1 MTKTVHIIGAGLA
14 GLGAAVRLTTNGVR
28 VALHES
34 AGHAGGRCRSFYDEA
49 LDRVIDNGN
58 HLLLSGNYTVME
70 FLDAVGSRDSL
81 IGPQDPAIPFID
93 LATGVRWAV
102 RPNAGRLPWW
112 IFMPSRRVPG
122 TSPGD
127 YLAALRLSGA
137 GKNDTVASRLKVS
150 QAAYRHF
157 WEPLTIAVLNAGIEE
172 ASANLL
178 WPVMTEIFGHGA
190 KASRPLIARE
200 GLSQSF
206 IEPALRLL
214 DRAGATVRFNQRLR
228 AIERDGARVTA
239 LDLVR
244 ERVTLGPDDC
254 VVMAIPPTPAMAL
267 VSEIKGPEE
276 TRAIVNAHFRLP
288 RAMGDEGMPFLG
300 LIGGTAHW
308 LFLRRDIAS
317 ITVSA
322 ADDLAEKPNDEVA
335 AILWKDTAKALAL
348 GDAPLPPWRIVK
360 EKRATFAQIPS
371 QVALRPS
378 PRTQWRNLFL
388 AGDWIDTG
396 LPASIE
402 GTLRSGFRAADLA
415 MAP

>member
-14 GLGAAVRLTTNGVR
+14 GLGAAVRLTTKGVR

-58 HLLLSGNYTVME
+58 HLLLSGNDTAME

-81 IGPQDPAIPFID
+81 IGPKAPVIPFVD
-93 LATGVRWAV
+93 LESGRRWSV
-102 RPNAGRLPWW
+102 HPNAGRLPWW
-112 IFMPSRRVPG
+112 IFVPSRRVPG
-122 TSPGD
+122 TTPGD
-127 YLAALRLSGA
+127 YLASLRLSRA
-137 GKNDTVASRLKVS
+137 GKNATVADCLKVS
-150 QAAYRHF
+150 RAAYRLF
-157 WEPLTIAVLNAGIEE
+157 WEPLTIAVLNAGIAE

-178 WPVMTEIFGHGA
+178 WPVMTEIFGRGA
-190 KASRPLIARE
+190 KASHPLIARE

-228 AIERDGARVTA
+228 AIVRAGDRVTA

-244 ERVTLGPDDC
+244 ERVALGPEDS
-254 VVMAIPPTPAMAL
+254 VVLAIPPTPAMAL
-267 VSEIKGPEE
+267 LPEIKGPEE

-288 RAMGDEGMPFLG
+288 RPMEEEGMPFLG

-322 ADDLAEKPNDEVA
+322 ADDLAEKPNNEVA
-335 AILWKDTAKALAL
+335 ATLWKDTAKALAL

-378 PRTQWRNLFL
+378 PRTPWRNLVL
-388 AGDWIDTG
+388 AGDWTDTG

-402 GTLRSGFRAADLA
+402 GSLRSGFRAADLA
-415 MAP
+415 IAP

>member
-1 MTKTVHIIGAGLA
+1 MTRTVHIIGAGLA
-14 GLGAAVRLTTNGVR
+14 GLGAAVRLTTRGVR

-34 AGHAGGRCRSFYDEA
+34 AGHAGGRCRSFYDDA

-58 HLLLSGNYTVME
+58 HLLLSGNFTVME

-81 IGPQDPAIPFID
+81 VGPKEPAIPFID
-93 LATGVRWAV
+93 LTDGKRWAV

-112 IFMPSRRVPG
+112 IFAPSRRVPG
-122 TSPGD
+122 TTAGD
-127 YLAALRLSGA
+127 YLAAMRLARA
-137 GKNDTVASRLKVS
+137 GKNDTVAGCLKVS
-150 QAAYRHF
+150 RAAYHNF

-178 WPVMTEIFGHGA
+178 WPVMTEIFGKGA
-190 KASRPLIARE
+190 EASRPLIARE

-228 AIERDGARVTA
+228 EIERDGDRVTA

-244 ERVTLGPDDC
+244 ERVALGPDDR
-254 VVMAIPPTPAMAL
+254 VVLAIPPMPTMAL
-267 VSEIKGPEE
+267 LPEIKGPEA

-288 RAMGDEGMPFLG
+288 RAVEEDGVPFLG
-300 LIGGTAHW
+300 LVGGTAHW

-322 ADDLAEKPNDEVA
+322 ADALAEKPNDEIA

-348 GDAPLPPWRIVK
+348 GDAPLLPWRIVK
-360 EKRATFAQIPS
+360 EKRATFAQTPS

-378 PRTQWRNLFL
+378 PRTPWRNLFL

-402 GTLRSGFRAADLA
+402 GTLRSGFSAADLA
-415 MAP
+415 STP

>member
-14 GLGAAVRLTTNGVR
+14 GLGAAVRLTTHGVR

-34 AGHAGGRCRSFYDEA
+34 AGHAGGRCRSFYDET

-58 HLLLSGNYTVME
+58 HLLLSGNGMVME

-81 IGPQDPAIPFID
+81 IGPKDPAIPFID
-93 LATGVRWAV
+93 LATGARWAV

-112 IFMPSRRVPG
+112 IFVPSRRVPD

-127 YLAALRLSGA
+127 YLAALRLSRA
-137 GKNDTVASRLKVS
+137 GKNATVADCLNVSR
-150 QAAYRHF
+150 AAYRHF

-178 WPVMTEIFGHGA
+178 WPVMTEIFGRGA

-228 AIERDGARVTA
+228 EIERDGERVVA
-239 LDLVR
+239 LDVVR
-244 ERVTLGPDDC
+244 ERIALGPDDR
-254 VVMAIPPTPAMAL
+254 VVVAIPPTPTMAL
-267 VSEIKGPEE
+267 LPEIKGPEE

-288 RAMGDEGMPFLG
+288 RAIGDDGMPFLG

-322 ADDLAEKPNDEVA
+322 ADELAERPNDEVA
-335 AILWKDTAKALAL
+335 TILWKDTARALAL

-371 QVALRPS
+371 QVALRPN
-378 PRTQWRNLFL
+378 PRTKWQNLFL
-388 AGDWIDTG
+388 AGDWTDTG

>member
-14 GLGAAVRLTTNGVR
+14 GLGAAVRLTTHGVR

-34 AGHAGGRCRSFYDEA
+34 AGHAGGRCRSFYDET

-58 HLLLSGNYTVME
+58 HLLLSGNFTVME

-81 IGPQDPAIPFID
+81 IGPEEPAIPFID
-93 LATGVRWAV
+93 LANGERWSV

-112 IFMPSRRVPG
+112 IFAPSRRVPG
-122 TSPGD
+122 TSAGD
-127 YLAALRLSGA
+127 YLAALRLSRA
-137 GKNDTVASRLKVS
+137 GTNDTVADCLNVSRP
-150 QAAYRHF
+150 AYHHF

-178 WPVMTEIFGHGA
+178 WPVMTEIFGKGA

-228 AIERDGARVTA
+228 EIERDGDRVTA

-244 ERVTLGPDDC
+244 ERIVLGPDDR
-254 VVMAIPPTPAMAL
+254 VVLAIPPMPTMAL
-267 VSEIKGPEE
+267 LPEIKGPEA

-288 RAMGDEGMPFLG
+288 RAMGEEGLPFLG
-300 LIGGTAHW
+300 LVGGTAHW

-322 ADDLAEKPNDEVA
+322 ADELAEKPNDEIA

-371 QVALRPS
+371 QVALRPD
-378 PRTQWRNLFL
+378 PRTRWGNLFL
-388 AGDWIDTG
+388 AGDWINTG

-402 GTLRSGFRAADLA
+402 GTLRSGFSAADLA

>member
-1 MTKTVHIIGAGLA
+1 MTKIVHIVGAGLA
-14 GLGAAVRLTTNGVR
+14 GLGAAVRLTTQGVR

-34 AGHAGGRCRSFYDEA
+34 AGHAGGRCRSFYDET

-58 HLLLSGNYTVME
+58 HLLLSGNGTAMA

-81 IGPQDPAIPFID
+81 IGPKEPAFPFAD
-93 LATGVRWAV
+93 LSTGARWAV
-102 RPNAGRLPWW
+102 RPNQGRLPWW
-112 IFMPSRRVPG
+112 IFVPSRRVPD
-122 TSPGD
+122 TTPGD
-127 YLAALRLSGA
+127 YLAALRLARAGRSTTVGA
-137 GKNDTVASRLKVS
+137 CFDPSRP
-150 QAAYRHF
+150 AYRRF
-157 WEPLTIAVLNAGIEE
+157 WEPLTVAALNAGIEE
-172 ASANLL
+172 AAASLL
-178 WPVMTEIFGHGA
+178 WPVMTEIFGRGA
-190 KASRPLIARE
+190 TAAHPLIARE

-228 AIERDGARVTA
+228 AIEHAGERATA

-244 ERVTLGPDDC
+244 ERIVLGPDDH
-254 VVMAIPPTPAMAL
+254 VVLAIPPTPAKAL
-267 VSEIKGPEE
+267 LPEITGPEE

-288 RAMGDEGMPFLG
+288 RAIADDGMPFLG

-322 ADDLAEKPNDEVA
+322 ADALAEKPNDEVA

-378 PRTQWRNLFL
+378 PRTRWRNLVL
-388 AGDWIDTG
+388 AGDWTDTG

>member
-34 AGHAGGRCRSFYDEA
+34 AGHAGGRCRSFYDET

-58 HLLLSGNYTVME
+58 HLLLSGNFTVME

-81 IGPQDPAIPFID
+81 IGPREPAIPFID
-93 LATGVRWAV
+93 LATGARWAV

-112 IFMPSRRVPG
+112 IFASSRRVPG

-127 YLAALRLSGA
+127 YLAALRLARAGA
-137 GKNDTVASRLKVS
+137 GDTVAGCLKVS
-150 QAAYRHF
+150 GAAYHHF

-172 ASANLL
+172 ASASLL

-190 KASRPLIARE
+190 RASRPLIARE

-228 AIERDGARVTA
+228 EIERDGDRVTA

-244 ERVTLGPDDC
+244 ERVVLGPDDR
-254 VVMAIPPTPAMAL
+254 VVLAIPPMPTMAL
-267 VSEIKGPEE
+267 LPEITGPEA

-288 RAMGDEGMPFLG
+288 RAMGDEGVPFLG

-322 ADDLAEKPNDEVA
+322 ADELAEKPNDDVA

-348 GDAPLPPWRIVK
+348 GDAPLPAWRIVK

-371 QVALRPS
+371 QVARRPS
-378 PRTQWRNLFL
+378 ACTPWRNLFL
-388 AGDWIDTG
+388 AGDWINTG

-402 GTLRSGFRAADLA
+402 GTLRSGFSAADLA

>member
-14 GLGAAVRLTTNGVR
+14 GLGAAVRLTTHGVR

-34 AGHAGGRCRSFYDEA
+34 AGHAGGRCRSFYDET

-58 HLLLSGNYTVME
+58 HLLLSGNFTVME

-81 IGPQDPAIPFID
+81 IGPEEPAIPFID
-93 LATGVRWAV
+93 LANGERWSV

-112 IFMPSRRVPG
+112 IFAPSRRVPG
-122 TSPGD
+122 TSAGD
-127 YLAALRLSGA
+127 YLAALRLSRA
-137 GKNDTVASRLKVS
+137 GKNDTVADCLNVSRP
-150 QAAYRHF
+150 AYHHF

-178 WPVMTEIFGHGA
+178 WPVMTEIFGKGA

-228 AIERDGARVTA
+228 EIERDGDRVTA

-244 ERVTLGPDDC
+244 ERVVLGPDDR
-254 VVMAIPPTPAMAL
+254 VVLAIPPMPTMAL
-267 VSEIKGPEE
+267 LPEIKGPEA

-288 RAMGDEGMPFLG
+288 RAMGEEGLPFLG
-300 LIGGTAHW
+300 LVGGTAHW

-322 ADDLAEKPNDEVA
+322 ADELAEKPNDEVA

-388 AGDWIDTG
+388 AGDWINTG

-402 GTLRSGFRAADLA
+402 GTLRSGFSAADLA
-415 MAP
+415 LAP